1 MMRALDRLIR
11 GFHSMHLS
19 VAVVGV
25 VVVVCALP
33 ATLGAQTTTV
43 SLRDAVF
50 IASGSELFAKNC
62 AVGYCHGSEGRAG
75 RGPRL
80 RDKVWN
86 ADKLFGVVHD
96 GMPNTTMPPWKDILP
111 EREIWSI
118 VAYVISIGAV
128 DSDAAAGK
136 VQLSASGSS
145 DLLTDEARKGREL
158 FFDLM
163 NEKRCSLCHRAGS
176 KGEAIG
182 PHLATVRDEPA
193 SQIKRDIIEPQ
204 AAIAEG
210 FEQVT
215 IDTNRGERIV
225 GLKQQETEEFVRL
238 YDTASIPAPLR
249 TIYKDEIKS
258 RGSERRSAMPAG
270 YRSVYSDEELSAIIA
285 YLKSGRL

>member
-1 MMRALDRLIR
+1 MRVLARFIPRLHWMR
-11 GFHSMHLS
+11 LCL
-19 VAVVGV
+19 VAAA
-25 VVVVCALP
+25 CALP
-33 ATLGAQTTTV
+33 ASLSAQTTTV

-50 IASGSELFAKNC
+50 IAAGSELFAKNC

-96 GMPNTTMPPWKDILP
+96 GVPNTTMPPWKDILP
-111 EREIWSI
+111 QKEIWSV

-128 DSDAAAGK
+128 DSDAAAGNI
-136 VQLSASGSS
+136 QLSASVGS

-163 NEKRCSLCHRAGS
+163 NEKRCSVCHRAGS
-176 KGEAIG
+176 KGASIG
-182 PHLATVRDEPA
+182 PDLAGVREKPADE
-193 SQIKRDIIEPQ
+193 IKRDILEPQ
-204 AAIAEG
+204 AAIAKG
-210 FEQVT
+210 FEQVVIET
-215 IDTNRGERIV
+215 KKGERV
-225 GLKQQETEEFVRL
+225 AGLKKEQTEEFVRL

-249 TIYKDEIKS
+249 TIYEDEIKS
-258 RGSERRSAMPAG
+258 RGTERRSAMPAG
-270 YRSVYSDEELSAIIA
+270 YRSIYSDEELNAIIA

>member
-1 MMRALDRLIR
+1 MTMALDRLIR
-11 GFHSMHLS
+11 GFALKHLS
-19 VAVVGV
+19 IAVVA
-25 VVVVCALP
+25 CALP
-33 ATLGAQTTTV
+33 VTLGAQTTTV

-50 IASGSELFAKNC
+50 IATGSELFAKNC

-96 GMPNTTMPPWKDILP
+96 GIPNTTMPPWKDILP

-163 NEKRCSLCHRAGS
+163 NEKRSAPTWPRFAKGPPIRSGAIFSTRKPRSRKASSKSLSKRKRANGSLVWRKKKQRSSCGFMTPFLFRPLFEPSIRTRSRAGALNS
-176 KGEAIG
+176 IRPCPPGTG
-182 PHLATVRDEPA
+182 P
-193 SQIKRDIIEPQ
+193 
-204 AAIAEG
+204 
-210 FEQVT
+210 
-215 IDTNRGERIV
+215 
-225 GLKQQETEEFVRL
+225 
-238 YDTASIPAPLR
+238 SIQ
-249 TIYKDEIKS
+249 TKS
-258 RGSERRSAMPAG
+258 
-270 YRSVYSDEELSAIIA
+270 
-285 YLKSGRL
+285 

>member
-1 MMRALDRLIR
+1 MTMAFDRLIR
-11 GFHSMHLS
+11 GLAWKHLS
-19 VAVVGV
+19 IAVVA
-25 VVVVCALP
+25 CALP
-33 ATLGAQTTTV
+33 VTLGAQTTTV

-50 IASGSELFAKNC
+50 IATGSALFAKNC

-96 GMPNTTMPPWKDILP
+96 GIPNTTMPPWKDILP

-145 DLLTDEARKGREL
+145 DLLTDEARKGRAL

-182 PHLATVRDEPA
+182 PDLVAVRERPA
-193 SQIKRDIIEPQ
+193 DQLRRDILDPQ

-210 FEQVT
+210 FEQVVIET
-215 IDTNRGERIV
+215 KKGERIA
-225 GLKQQETEEFVRL
+225 GLEKEKTPEFVRL

-249 TIYKDEIKS
+249 TVYQDEIES
-258 RGSERRSAMPAG
+258 RGTEQHSAMPAG
-270 YRSVYSDEELSAIIA
+270 YGDVYSDEELSAIIA
-285 YLKSGRL
+285 YLKSAQ

>member
-1 MMRALDRLIR
+1 MALDRLIR
-11 GFHSMHLS
+11 GFALKHLS
-19 VAVVGV
+19 IAVVA
-25 VVVVCALP
+25 CALP
-33 ATLGAQTTTV
+33 VTLGAQTTTV

-50 IASGSELFAKNC
+50 IATGSELFAKNC

-96 GMPNTTMPPWKDILP
+96 GIPNTTMPPWKDILP

-163 NEKRCSLCHRAGS
+163 NEKRSAPT
-176 KGEAIG
+176 KGEAG
-182 PHLATVRDEPA
+182 HGSRKARRSDQARYSRPA
-193 SQIKRDIIEPQ
+193 SRVRGRLRASRYRNEKGRTDRW
-204 AAIAEG
+204 
-210 FEQVT
+210 F
-215 IDTNRGERIV
+215 GERKNS
-225 GLKQQETEEFVRL
+225 GVRAAL
-238 YDTASIPAPLR
+238 
-249 TIYKDEIKS
+249 
-258 RGSERRSAMPAG
+258 
-270 YRSVYSDEELSAIIA
+270 
-285 YLKSGRL
+285 